1 MGTLRIS
8 GDDGA
13 DELLDSNG
21 TALLIGMLLD
31 QQVPMSW
38 AFRGPATL
46 DERLEGG
53 LSADTIASMDQE
65 AFVALCAQKP
75 AIHRFPASMGRR
87 IHDMCTVISEQY
99 AGDGANVWSGVDDAS
114 ELKRRI
120 GALPGFGEEK
130 TRIFIALLAKRM
142 DVAPEGWEAV
152 SAPFSDAV
160 PRSAADVYDDASLA
174 EVREWKQTQRKKGKS
189 KQD

>member
-8 GDDGA
+8 GDEAA

-46 DERLEGG
+46 DERLDGG
-53 LSADTIASMDQE
+53 LTADGIASMDQE
-65 AFVALCAQKP
+65 EFVSLCARKP

-87 IHDMCTVISEQY
+87 IHDMCTVLAEQY
-99 AGDGANVWSGVDDAS
+99 GGDGANVWKDVEDAS
-114 ELKRRI
+114 ELKKRI
-120 GALPGFGEEK
+120 GALPGFGDEK

-142 DVAPEGWEAV
+142 GVAPSGWEEV
-152 SAPFSDAV
+152 SAPFSDDA
-160 PRSAADVYDDASLA
+160 PRSAADVHDDASLA